1 MAGSS
6 TRVIF
11 KTRSHAPRGNVAACD
26 APSQRDGTRSVRLNV
41 PTQSVGTRVKLLL
54 NAAIFA
60 SLLILSGRT
69 AEAQKLDVLSLEGWA
84 KLREV
89 ERYQMKIAEKYYLE
103 KNYKVAASEYEKFLS
118 LYESSEG
125 APYSLLKWSL
135 CLIEQKKPNT
145 AISEGFQSIIDY
157 WPESSEAV
165 ASSFYIARAY
175 KDMGEVRKAKK
186 AFKEVVSKHGKHLV
200 AVYSLVDLADLASID
215 KDEDEQ
221 VAAWRQLTFD
231 VERTRESKS
240 FCEKASQ
247 QLAAWSFQNSKVD
260 DGVKALGTSYL
271 KEEVPTRVR
280 DYSRAPIDELIKSD
294 ETREQGHSLADKL
307 VAWIR
312 QQVPQGGSEE
322 EKQLAKDY
330 WLLSA
335 DVLGYSKRPD
345 EVREAFAQIQKKF
358 GADDAILQ
366 RLGDWLKSQGEYD
379 KARIEYAKF
388 ENKIEGN
395 NQIAYSFRQEQKWEQ
410 AVGAYTRNLGLDQ
423 ENLATWN
430 QRIAETWRDGRKIP
444 QAVAVYRELIASDP
458 ERAETWLWN
467 VAYTYHHY
475 GGNYKEAIGSY
486 RQCSNFPSNILQMAD
501 CHRRLKQYSEAIG
514 LYGQVIGGSPA
525 HAPSALLQ
533 IGHTH
538 EEAGSKEKA
547 IQAFQSVC
555 KRFPKDSHASRAHA
569 LLQDKYGISVTLG
582 GAKDE

>member
-6 TRVIF
+6 T
-11 KTRSHAPRGNVAACD
+11 S
-26 APSQRDGTRSVRLNV
+26 
-41 PTQSVGTRVKLLL
+41 VKLLL
-54 NAAIFA
+54 HAAI
-60 SLLILSGRT
+60 LIGLFVLPGRT
-69 AEAQKLDVLSLEGWA
+69 ADAQKLDVLSLEGWA

-118 LYESSEG
+118 LYEASEG

-135 CLIEQKKPNT
+135 CLIQQKKPNT
-145 AISEGFQSIIDY
+145 AISEGFQSVIDY
-157 WPESSEAV
+157 WPESSEAI
-165 ASSFYIARAY
+165 ASAFYIARAY

-186 AFKEVVSKHGKHLV
+186 AFKDVVSKHGKHLV

-215 KDEDEQ
+215 KDEDDQ
-221 VAAWRQLTFD
+221 VAAWRRLTFD
-231 VERTRESKS
+231 VARTKESKS

-247 QLAAWSFQNSKVD
+247 QLASWSFRNGKVD
-260 DGVKALGTSYL
+260 DGVKALTASYP
-271 KEEVPTRVR
+271 KEEVPARVR
-280 DYSRAPIDELIKSD
+280 DYVRVPIVELIKSD
-294 ETREQGHSLADKL
+294 ETREQGHVVADKT
-307 VAWIR
+307 VSWIR
-312 QQVPQGGSEE
+312 QQVPSGASTE
-322 EKQLAKDY
+322 EKQLARNY

-335 DVLGYSKRPD
+335 DVLGFSKRP
-345 EVREAFAQIQKKF
+345 EKVREAFTQIQKKF
-358 GADDAILQ
+358 GADDAIRQ

-410 AVGAYTRNLGLDQ
+410 AVGAYTRNLSLDQ
-423 ENLATWN
+423 DKQATWN
-430 QRIAETWRDGRKIP
+430 QRIAETWRDGRKVP

-458 ERAETWLWN
+458 ERADSWLWN

-486 RQCSNFPSNILQMAD
+486 RQCTNFPSNVQQMAD
-501 CHRRLKQYSEAIG
+501 CHRRLKQYKEAIG
-514 LYGQVIGGSPA
+514 LYGQIIGGSKSL
-525 HAPSALLQ
+525 APWALLQ
-533 IGHTH
+533 IGYTH
-538 EEAGSKEKA
+538 EQSGSKEKA

-555 KRFPKDSHASRAHA
+555 KRYPKDRYASTAHA

>member
-6 TRVIF
+6 TRV
-11 KTRSHAPRGNVAACD
+11 
-26 APSQRDGTRSVRLNV
+26 
-41 PTQSVGTRVKLLL
+41 KLLL
-54 NAAIFA
+54 HAV
-60 SLLILSGRT
+60 ILVGLFVLPGRT
-69 AEAQKLDVLSLEGWA
+69 ADAQKLDVLSLEGWA

-118 LYESSEG
+118 LYEASEG

-135 CLIEQKKPNT
+135 CLVQQKKPNT

-157 WPESSEAV
+157 WPESPEAI
-165 ASSFYIARAY
+165 ASAFYIARAY

-186 AFKEVVSKHGKHLV
+186 AFNEVVSKHGKHLV

-221 VAAWRQLTFD
+221 VSAWRQLTFD
-231 VERTRESKS
+231 VPRTKESKS

-247 QLAAWSFQNSKVD
+247 QLASWSFRAGKVD
-260 DGVKALGTSYL
+260 DGVKALTASYP

-280 DYSRAPIDELIKSD
+280 DYVRIPIGELIKSD
-294 ETREQGHSLADKL
+294 ETRGQGHAVADKT
-307 VAWIR
+307 VSWIR
-312 QQVPQGGSEE
+312 QQVPSGASAE
-322 EKQLAKDY
+322 EKELAKNY

-335 DVLGYSKRPD
+335 DVLGYSMRP
-345 EVREAFAQIQKKF
+345 EKVRETFTQIQKKF
-358 GADDAILQ
+358 GSDDVILQ

-388 ENKIEGN
+388 ENKVEGN

-410 AVGAYTRNLGLDQ
+410 AVGAYTRNLSLDPDKQ
-423 ENLATWN
+423 ATWN
-430 QRIAETWRDGRKIP
+430 QRIAETWRDGRKVP
-444 QAVAVYRELIASDP
+444 QAVAVYRELISSDP
-458 ERAETWLWN
+458 DRAESWLWN

-486 RQCSNFPSNILQMAD
+486 RQCNNFPSNLQQMAD
-501 CHRRLKQYSEAIG
+501 CHRRLKQYKEAIG
-514 LYGQVIGGSPA
+514 LYGQIIGGSQSL
-525 HAPSALLQ
+525 APWALLQ
-533 IGHTH
+533 IGYTH
-538 EEAGSKEKA
+538 EQSGSKEKA

-555 KRFPKDSHASRAHA
+555 KRYPKDRYASTAHA

>member
-6 TRVIF
+6 TRV
-11 KTRSHAPRGNVAACD
+11 KLLWVAAILVSLFVLPD
-26 APSQRDGTRSVRLNV
+26 QR
-41 PTQSVGTRVKLLL
+41 
-54 NAAIFA
+54 AH
-60 SLLILSGRT
+60 
-69 AEAQKLDVLSLEGWA
+69 AQKLDVLSLEGWA

-118 LYESSEG
+118 LYEASEG

-135 CLIEQKKPNT
+135 CLIHQKKPNT

-157 WPESSEAV
+157 WPDSSEAV

-221 VAAWRQLTFD
+221 VAAWKQLTFD
-231 VERTRESKS
+231 VSRTKESKS
-240 FCEKASQ
+240 YCEKASQ
-247 QLAAWSFQNSKVD
+247 QLASWSFRNGKVE
-260 DGVKALGTSYL
+260 DGVKALAASYPE
-271 KEEVPTRVR
+271 EEVPNRVR
-280 DYSRAPIDELIKSD
+280 DYVRTPIDELVKSD
-294 ETREQGHSLADKL
+294 ETREQGYEVADKT
-307 VAWIR
+307 VSWIR
-312 QQVPQGGSEE
+312 QQAPTGAAPE
-322 EKQLAKDY
+322 EKERSKNY

-335 DVLGYSKRPD
+335 DVLGYSKRP
-345 EVREAFAQIQKKF
+345 EKVRETFTQIQKKF

-366 RLGDWLKSQGEYD
+366 RLGDWLKTQGEYD

-388 ENKIEGN
+388 ENKIDGN

-410 AVGAYTRNLGLDQ
+410 AVGAYTRNLSLDQ
-423 ENLATWN
+423 DNQATWN

-444 QAVAVYRELIASDP
+444 QSVAVYRELISSDP
-458 ERAETWLWN
+458 DRAETWLWN

-475 GGNYKEAIGSY
+475 GGNFKEAIGSY
-486 RQCSNFPSNILQMAD
+486 RQCNNFPSNLQQMAD
-501 CHRRLKQYSEAIG
+501 CHRRLKQYKEAIG
-514 LYGQVIGGSPA
+514 LYGQIIGGSQSM
-525 HAPSALLQ
+525 APWALLQ
-533 IGHTH
+533 IGYTH
-538 EEAGSKEKA
+538 EQSGSKEKA

-555 KRFPKDSHASRAHA
+555 KRYPKDRYASTAHA

>member
-6 TRVIF
+6 TRV
-11 KTRSHAPRGNVAACD
+11 KLLWVAAILVALFVLPD
-26 APSQRDGTRSVRLNV
+26 RSA
-41 PTQSVGTRVKLLL
+41 Q
-54 NAAIFA
+54 
-60 SLLILSGRT
+60 
-69 AEAQKLDVLSLEGWA
+69 AQKLDVLSLEGWA

-118 LYESSEG
+118 LYEASEG

-135 CLIEQKKPNT
+135 CLIKQKKPNT

-157 WPESSEAV
+157 WPDSTEAV

-186 AFKEVVSKHGKHLV
+186 AFKEVVAKHGKHLV

-221 VAAWRQLTFD
+221 VAAWKQLTFE
-231 VERTRESKS
+231 VSRTKESKS
-240 FCEKASQ
+240 YCEKASQ
-247 QLAAWSFQNSKVD
+247 QLASWSFRNGKVD
-260 DGVKALGTSYL
+260 DGVKALAASYPE
-271 KEEVPTRVR
+271 EEVPNRVR
-280 DYSRAPIDELIKSD
+280 DYVRTPIGELIKSD
-294 ETREQGHSLADKL
+294 ETREQGHEVADKT
-307 VAWIR
+307 VSWIR
-312 QQVPQGGSEE
+312 QQAPTGAAPE
-322 EKQLAKDY
+322 EKERSKNY

-335 DVLGYSKRPD
+335 DVLGYSKRP
-345 EVREAFAQIQKKF
+345 EKVRETFTQIQKKF

-366 RLGDWLKSQGEYD
+366 RLGDWLKTQGEYD

-410 AVGAYTRNLGLDQ
+410 AVGAYTRNLSLDQ
-423 ENLATWN
+423 DNQTTWN

-444 QAVAVYRELIASDP
+444 QSVAVYRELISSDP
-458 ERAETWLWN
+458 DRAETWLWN

-475 GGNYKEAIGSY
+475 GGNFKEAIGSY
-486 RQCSNFPSNILQMAD
+486 RQCNNFPSNLQQMAD
-501 CHRRLKQYSEAIG
+501 CHRRLKQYKEAIG
-514 LYGQVIGGSPA
+514 LYGQIIGGSQSM
-525 HAPSALLQ
+525 APWALLQ
-533 IGHTH
+533 IGYTH
-538 EEAGSKEKA
+538 EQSGSKEKA

-555 KRFPKDSHASRAHA
+555 KRYPKDRYASTAHA

>member
-1 MAGSS
+1 MA
-6 TRVIF
+6 
-11 KTRSHAPRGNVAACD
+11 RSA
-26 APSQRDGTRSVRLNV
+26 
-41 PTQSVGTRVKLLL
+41 TRVKRLIV
-54 NAAIFA
+54 AAILIALF
-60 SLLILSGRT
+60 LLPGRS
-69 AEAQKLDVLSLEGWA
+69 ADAQKLDVLSLEGWA

-157 WPESSEAV
+157 WPDSPEAI
-165 ASSFYIARAY
+165 ASAFYIARAY

-186 AFKEVVSKHGKHLV
+186 AFKEVVSKHGDHLV

-221 VAAWRQLTFD
+221 VAAWRKLTFD
-231 VERTRESKS
+231 VARTKESKN

-247 QLAAWSFQNSKVD
+247 QLAAWSFTAGKVD
-260 DGVKALGTSYL
+260 DGVKALATSYPE
-271 KEEVPTRVR
+271 KEVPDRVR
-280 DYSRAPIDELIKSD
+280 DYARGPIDELVRKD
-294 ETREQGHSLADKL
+294 ETREQGYGVADKA
-307 VAWIR
+307 VTWIR
-312 QQVPQGGSEE
+312 QQAPTGASEE
-322 EKQLAKDY
+322 EKELAKNY

-335 DVLGYSKRPD
+335 DILGFSKRPD
-345 EVREAFAQIQKKF
+345 RVRETFDQIQKKF

-388 ENKIEGN
+388 KNKVEGN

-410 AVGAYTRNLGLDQ
+410 AVTAYTRNLALDQ
-423 ENLATWN
+423 DNQATWN

-444 QAVAVYRELIASDP
+444 QAVAVYRELISTDP
-458 ERAETWLWN
+458 DRAETWLWN

-475 GGNYKEAIGSY
+475 GGNFKEAIGSY
-486 RQCSNFPSNILQMAD
+486 RQCNNFPNNIQQMAD
-501 CHRRLKQYSEAIG
+501 CHRRLKEYSEAIG
-514 LYGQVIGGSPA
+514 LYGQIIGGSDSM
-525 HAPSALLQ
+525 APWALLQ
-533 IGHTH
+533 IGYTH
-538 EEAGSKEKA
+538 EQAGSKEKA

-555 KRFPKDSHASRAHA
+555 KRFPKDSHASTAHA
-569 LLQDKYGISVTLG
+569 ILQDKYGISVTLG
-582 GAKDE
+582 GAKNE

>member
-1 MAGSS
+1 MARS
-6 TRVIF
+6 T
-11 KTRSHAPRGNVAACD
+11 TRI
-26 APSQRDGTRSVRLNV
+26 
-41 PTQSVGTRVKLLL
+41 KLLL
-54 NAAIFA
+54 NAAILTALF
-60 SLLILSGRT
+60 LLPDQS
-69 AEAQKLDVLSLEGWA
+69 ANAQKLDVLSLERWA

-89 ERYQMKIAEKYYLE
+89 ERYQMNIAEKYYRE

-157 WPESSEAV
+157 WPDSPEAI

-186 AFKEVVSKHGKHLV
+186 AFNEVVSKHGKHLV

-215 KDEDEQ
+215 NDIDEQ
-221 VAAWRQLTFD
+221 VDAWRKLTFD
-231 VERTRESKS
+231 VERTKESKRY
-240 FCEKASQ
+240 CENASQ
-247 QLAAWSFQNSKVD
+247 QLATWCFREGNLD
-260 DGVKALGTSYL
+260 EGVRVLATSYPT
-271 KEEVPTRVR
+271 EQVPDRVR
-280 DYSRAPIDELIKSD
+280 DYLRVPIDELVKSD
-294 ETREQGHSLADKL
+294 ETRAQGHALADKA
-307 VAWIR
+307 VTWIR
-312 QQVPQGGSEE
+312 QQVPAGATEE
-322 EKQLAKDY
+322 EKQLAQNY

-345 EVREAFAQIQKKF
+345 KVREAFDQIQKKF

-388 ENKIEGN
+388 KNKIEGN
-395 NQIAYSFRQEQKWEQ
+395 NQIAYSFRQEKNWEQ
-410 AVGAYTRNLGLDQ
+410 AVGAYTRNLALDQ
-423 ENLATWN
+423 DNQATWN

-444 QAVAVYRELIASDP
+444 QAVAVYRELIESDP
-458 ERAETWLWN
+458 ERADSWLWN

-475 GGNYKEAIGSY
+475 GGNFKEAIGSY
-486 RQCSNFPSNILQMAD
+486 RQCTNFPSNLQQMAD

-514 LYGQVIGGSPA
+514 LYGQIIGGSPPT
-525 HAPSALLQ
+525 APWALLQ
-533 IGHTH
+533 IGYTH
-538 EEAGSKEKA
+538 EQAGSKEKA
-547 IQAFQSVC
+547 IQAFQQVC
-555 KRFPKDSHASRAHA
+555 KRYPKDRHASLAHA

>member
-6 TRVIF
+6 TRV
-11 KTRSHAPRGNVAACD
+11 
-26 APSQRDGTRSVRLNV
+26 
-41 PTQSVGTRVKLLL
+41 KLLWI
-54 NAAIFA
+54 AAILMALFVLPDRSA
-60 SLLILSGRT
+60 Q
-69 AEAQKLDVLSLEGWA
+69 AQKLDVLSLEGWA

-118 LYESSEG
+118 LYEASEG

-135 CLIEQKKPNT
+135 CLIKQKKPNT

-157 WPESSEAV
+157 WPDSAEAV

-221 VAAWRQLTFD
+221 VAAWKQLTFD
-231 VERTRESKS
+231 VARTKESKS
-240 FCEKASQ
+240 YCEKASQ
-247 QLAAWSFQNSKVD
+247 QLASWSFRNGKVD
-260 DGVKALGTSYL
+260 DGVKALAASYPE
-271 KEEVPTRVR
+271 EEVPTRVR
-280 DYSRAPIDELIKSD
+280 DYVRTPIGELVKSD
-294 ETREQGHSLADKL
+294 ETREQGHDVADKT
-307 VAWIR
+307 VSWIR
-312 QQVPQGGSEE
+312 QQVPTGVAPEPKELS
-322 EKQLAKDY
+322 KNY

-335 DVLGYSKRPD
+335 DVLGYSKRP
-345 EVREAFAQIQKKF
+345 EKVREAFTQIQKKF

-395 NQIAYSFRQEQKWEQ
+395 NQIAYSFYQEQKWEQ
-410 AVGAYTRNLGLDQ
+410 AVGTYTRNLSLDPDNQ
-423 ENLATWN
+423 AKWN
-430 QRIAETWRDGRKIP
+430 QKIAETWRYGRKIP
-444 QAVAVYRELIASDP
+444 QAVAVYRELISSDP
-458 ERAETWLWN
+458 DRAETWLWN

-475 GGNYKEAIGSY
+475 GGNFKEAIGSY
-486 RQCSNFPSNILQMAD
+486 RQCNNFPSNLEQMAD
-501 CHRRLKQYSEAIG
+501 CHRRLKQYKEAIG
-514 LYGQVIGGSPA
+514 LYGQIIGGSQSR
-525 HAPSALLQ
+525 APWALLQ
-533 IGHTH
+533 IGYTH
-538 EEAGSKEKA
+538 EQSGSKEKA

-555 KRFPKDSHASRAHA
+555 KRYPKDRYASTAHA

>member
-6 TRVIF
+6 TRV
-11 KTRSHAPRGNVAACD
+11 
-26 APSQRDGTRSVRLNV
+26 
-41 PTQSVGTRVKLLL
+41 KLLWI
-54 NAAIFA
+54 AAILVALFVLPDRSA
-60 SLLILSGRT
+60 H
-69 AEAQKLDVLSLEGWA
+69 AQKLDVLSLEGWA

-118 LYESSEG
+118 LYEASEG

-135 CLIEQKKPNT
+135 CLVKQKKPNT

-157 WPESSEAV
+157 WPDSTEAI

-186 AFKEVVSKHGKHLV
+186 AFKDVVAKHGKHLV

-221 VAAWRQLTFD
+221 VAAWKQLTFD
-231 VERTRESKS
+231 VARTKESKS
-240 FCEKASQ
+240 YCEKASQ
-247 QLAAWSFQNSKVD
+247 QLASWSFRNGKVD
-260 DGVKALGTSYL
+260 DGVKALAASYPE
-271 KEEVPTRVR
+271 EEVPTRVR
-280 DYSRAPIDELIKSD
+280 DYVRTPIDELVKSD
-294 ETREQGHSLADKL
+294 ETREQGHEVADKT
-307 VAWIR
+307 VSWIR
-312 QQVPQGGSEE
+312 QQVPTGTAPEVKELS
-322 EKQLAKDY
+322 KNY

-335 DVLGYSKRPD
+335 DVLGYSKRP
-345 EVREAFAQIQKKF
+345 EKVREAFTQIQKKF

-410 AVGAYTRNLGLDQ
+410 AVGAYTRNLSLDQ
-423 ENLATWN
+423 DNQTTWN
-430 QRIAETWRDGRKIP
+430 QRIAEIWRFARKIP
-444 QAVAVYRELIASDP
+444 QAVAVYRELISTDP
-458 ERAETWLWN
+458 DRTEDWLWN
-467 VAYTYHHY
+467 IAYTYHE
-475 GGNYKEAIGSY
+475 GRNYKEAIGSY
-486 RQCSNFPSNILQMAD
+486 RQCNNFPSNLQQMAD
-501 CHRRLKQYSEAIG
+501 CHRRLKQYKEAIG
-514 LYGQVIGGSPA
+514 LYGQIIGGSQSM
-525 HAPSALLQ
+525 APWALLQ
-533 IGHTH
+533 IGYTH
-538 EEAGSKEKA
+538 EQSGSKEKA

-555 KRFPKDSHASRAHA
+555 KRYPKDRYASTAHA

>member
-6 TRVIF
+6 TRV
-11 KTRSHAPRGNVAACD
+11 
-26 APSQRDGTRSVRLNV
+26 
-41 PTQSVGTRVKLLL
+41 KLLL
-54 NAAIFA
+54 HAAILV
-60 SLLILSGRT
+60 SLFVLPGRT
-69 AEAQKLDVLSLEGWA
+69 ADAQKLDVLSLEGWA

-118 LYESSEG
+118 LYEASEG

-135 CLIEQKKPNT
+135 CLVQQKKPNT

-157 WPESSEAV
+157 WPESPEAI
-165 ASSFYIARAY
+165 ASAFYIARAY

-186 AFKEVVSKHGKHLV
+186 AFNEVVSKHGKHLV

-221 VAAWRQLTFD
+221 VSAWRQLTFD
-231 VERTRESKS
+231 VTRTKESKS

-247 QLAAWSFQNSKVD
+247 QLASWSFRAGKVD
-260 DGVKALGTSYL
+260 DGVNALAASYP

-280 DYSRAPIDELIKSD
+280 DYVRAPIGELIKSD
-294 ETREQGHSLADKL
+294 ETREQGHAVADTT
-307 VAWIR
+307 VSWIR
-312 QQVPQGGSEE
+312 QQVPSGTSVEDKE
-322 EKQLAKDY
+322 LAKNY

-335 DVLGYSKRPD
+335 DVLGYSNRAEK
-345 EVREAFAQIQKKF
+345 VRETFAQIQKKF

-410 AVGAYTRNLGLDQ
+410 AVGAYTRNLSLDPDKQ
-423 ENLATWN
+423 ATWN
-430 QRIAETWRDGRKIP
+430 QRIAETWRDGRKVP
-444 QAVAVYRELIASDP
+444 QAVAVYRELISSDP
-458 ERAETWLWN
+458 DRAESWLWN

-475 GGNYKEAIGSY
+475 GANYKEAIGSY
-486 RQCSNFPSNILQMAD
+486 RQCNNFPSNLQQMAD
-501 CHRRLKQYSEAIG
+501 CHRRLKQYKEAIG
-514 LYGQVIGGSPA
+514 LYGQIIGGSQSL
-525 HAPSALLQ
+525 APWALLQ
-533 IGHTH
+533 IGYTH
-538 EEAGSKEKA
+538 EQSGSKEKA

-555 KRFPKDSHASRAHA
+555 KRYPKDRYASTAHA